1 MERTAR
7 IRLTLMLA
15 ALVCAPPP
23 ASGQAV
29 TTTQDRALAKLQA
42 RLTANPANVKA
53 LRAVGLKLYDLQRFQ
68 EARAPLDQARQ
79 LDPRDGVS
87 ALYAGLAAEKL
98 NDLTAAKAAY
108 TKYLEVGKTAR
119 VKRDIQT
126 RLLAIAKEELKQ
138 QAKAAVA
145 NEQQLRGQAVP
156 GTTVA
161 VLPFR
166 CSCADSSL
174 YPLERGMAE
183 LVVTDL
189 ARAGSL
195 RVLERDRMQ
204 AIAEEIRL
212 SSTAQ
217 VDAATATRAGKLIQA
232 GTILNGTISQ
242 TGATQNLNLVGALVN
257 TADASIG
264 GNPAAAGTLS
274 ALFDAERRFVLDV
287 FQQMRVTLTAAEL
300 ALFQQRRAPSLQ
312 AFLAFSR
319 GLMAEDAGRLDDAV
333 RFFESARSLDPGF
346 TQALQRAQTAAQAQA
361 GAQVTSTRVEQGLR
375 NTSEGQVVAA
385 AQTGSTSDV
394 SLNATLNNVVG
405 DVNPTTTNTVQN
417 NTNSSGGTGGNTNT
431 PQTQNQVAQTTG
443 TNQPATRTGQVTI
456 VIKKP

>member
-15 ALVCAPPP
+15 ALVCAAPPVP
-23 ASGQAV
+23 GQAV

-42 RLTANPANVKA
+42 RLAANPSNVKA

-87 ALYAGLAAEKL
+87 ALYSGLAAEKA

-119 VKRDIQT
+119 VKKDIQA

-138 QAKAAVA
+138 QAQQAVV
-145 NEQQLRGQAVP
+145 NEQQLRGQTVP
-156 GTTVA
+156 GSTVA

-166 CSCADSSL
+166 CNCADTAL

-204 AIAEEIRL
+204 AIADEIRL
-212 SSTAQ
+212 SAASQ

-232 GTILNGTISQ
+232 GTILNGSINARSGQ
-242 TGATQNLNLVGALVN
+242 DLNLVGALVN
-257 TADASIG
+257 TTTGGIG
-264 GNPAAAGTLS
+264 GNPTSTGTLD
-274 ALFDAERRFVLDV
+274 ALFDAERAFVLSV
-287 FQQMRVTLTAAEL
+287 FQQMTVTLTAAEL

-312 AFLAFSR
+312 AFLAYSR

-346 TQALQRAQTAAQAQA
+346 TQALQRAQTAAQAQS
-361 GAQVTSTRVEQGLR
+361 GAQVTSARVEQGLR
-375 NTSEGQVVAA
+375 NTAEGQVVAA
-385 AQTGSTSDV
+385 AQGGSTSDV
-394 SLNATLNNVVG
+394 SLNATLNNVVS
-405 DVNPTTTNTVQN
+405 DVNPTTTNNVQN
-417 NTNSSGGTGGNTNT
+417 NTNSAGGTGGNTNT